1 MSNEVTIDLSNFK
14 DRVGQRIQ
22 PGRYRV
28 VVDDVEQDT
37 AKSGNQMI
45 NLWLRVVEGEFSGSV
60 LIDRLVLTPDA
71 DAPDGLRVEL
81 YGDLAEIMALG
92 DTGIGQGV
100 ERTARSGLRV
110 KAAVGTSVL
119 GGQMSLVAGTQNH
132 RALTM
137 RPVTC

>member
-1 MSNEVTIDLSNFK
+1 MLVHGPSSCAEDRPTQRGQPSATAQCRTSHPATGRTCGLTIRAEAS
-14 DRVGQRIQ
+14 
-22 PGRYRV
+22 
-28 VVDDVEQDT
+28 DT
-37 AKSGNQMI
+37 
-45 NLWLRVVEGEFSGSV
+45 LRG